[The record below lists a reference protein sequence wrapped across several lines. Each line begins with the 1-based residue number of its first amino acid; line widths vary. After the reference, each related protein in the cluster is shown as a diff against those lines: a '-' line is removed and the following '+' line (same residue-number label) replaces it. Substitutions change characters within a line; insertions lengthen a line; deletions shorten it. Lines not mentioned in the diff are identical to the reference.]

1 MREPIKTLDRIVRV
15 AGIDSGF
22 ATLGL
27 AIVEG
32 DPRSWK
38 DASLLHLVSLVTK
51 KADKKARKQMRVC
64 TDDVS
69 RIRDLA
75 KKVGHDLEG
84 FGAQAIAVEW
94 FTPNPRQGG
103 FASGGWKAAITVGA
117 LLSLGWER
125 RLAVLDQL
133 PLDVKALVGS
143 RSASK
148 QDVEDWL
155 RANLAGFSAE
165 IDKISKTHR
174 EHAADAAAHALIG
187 LRELGE
193 RREAAAL

>member
-1 MREPIKTLDRIVRV
+1 MRNPIQQNEALVRV
-15 AGIDSGF
+15 MGIDSGF

-27 AIVEG
+27 AVVEG
-32 DPRSWK
+32 SPSDWRHAQLLTLRSV
-38 DASLLHLVSLVTK
+38 ATR
-51 KADKKARKQMRVC
+51 KAVKKARKQMRVC

-69 RIRDLA
+69 RIRAMVREVEDVL
-75 KKVGHDLEG
+75 DTQ
-84 FGAQAIAVEW
+84 GAAAIAVEW

-103 FASGGWKAAITVGA
+103 FASGGWKAAITVGG
-117 LLSLGWER
+117 LLTLGWAR
-125 RLAVLDQL
+125 RLAVLEQL
-133 PLDVKALVGS
+133 PSDVKALVGN

-155 RANLAGFSAE
+155 RTNLSGFREA
-165 IDKISKTHR
+165 IDAINKTQR